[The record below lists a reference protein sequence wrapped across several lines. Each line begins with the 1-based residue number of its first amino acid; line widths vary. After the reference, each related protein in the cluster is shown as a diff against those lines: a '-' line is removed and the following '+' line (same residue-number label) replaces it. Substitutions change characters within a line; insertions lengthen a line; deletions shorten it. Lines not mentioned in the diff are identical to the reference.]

1 MLSLGRASASGP
13 ISEVLYIRTEWPR
26 SIYQYSNMALR
37 LSGQTSIFGVVLY
50 SSLLGIQQPR
60 SQGPVER
67 ARRVG
72 GKRRDAGNEVRRNF
86 KNLQF

>member
-1 MLSLGRASASGP
+1 MRVQVDQS
-13 ISEVLYIRTEWPR
+13 VKCCTEWPC
-26 SIYQYSNMALR
+26 SIFQYSNMALR

-60 SQGPVER
+60 SQGLVLPLAGASEE
-67 ARRVG
+67 
-72 GKRRDAGNEVRRNF
+72 RRDAGNEVKRNF